1 MGFWRDDAGEYQGPA
16 HMTHEQAVDLARKWN
31 ADGRQG
37 DDLEYTIELHEVAD
51 MTACGKLT
59 AKWGQ
64 DYFQLAKENGRWMIH
79 HVMWQ
84 SAPSN

>member
-1 MGFWRDDAGEYQGPA
+1 
-16 HMTHEQAVDLARKWN
+16 
-31 ADGRQG
+31 
-37 DDLEYTIELHEVAD
+37 VAD
-51 MTACGKLT
+51 KTACGKLT